1 MDHGKGV
8 GVITQNIM
16 LNMGGHLKGVF
27 VNEDIIIQHLL
38 LLLHYRH
45 CKPRKNISEE

>member
-1 MDHGKGV
+1 MDHGEGV
-8 GVITQNIM
+8 GVITRYTM

-27 VNEDIIIQHLL
+27 INEEIIIQHLL

-45 CKPRKNISEE
+45 CKLRRSISKE